1 MMINSAGLELIK
13 SFEGLRLIAYKDPTG
28 IWTIGYGHTSNVT
41 PSMKITED
49 QADAFLQQDLATAEK
64 AVNDKC
70 KDLSLNE
77 NEFSALVSFTYN
89 CGPGNLTKLI
99 KNRSKDQISDALLLY
114 NKAGGKTLQGLV
126 RRREAE
132 QKLFKTPPAGS
143 IQQFEAVVTVTDN
156 QIIIER
162 RKPT

>member
-13 SFEGLRLIAYKDPTG
+13 SFEGLRLTAYKDPAG
-28 IWTIGYGHTSNVT
+28 IWTIGYGHTANVT

-49 QADAFLQQDLATAEK
+49 QADAFLQQDLASAEK

-70 KDLSLNE
+70 KDLYLNE
-77 NEFSALVSFTYN
+77 NQFSALVSFTYN
-89 CGPGNLTKLI
+89 CGAGNLAKLI
-99 KNRSKDQISDALLLY
+99 KNRSKEQIADALLLY

-132 QKLFKTPPAGS
+132 QKLFKTAPAGK
-143 IQQFEAVVTVTDN
+143 IQQFDAVVTITSN
-156 QIIIER
+156 QIIIDR
-162 RKPT
+162 R

>member
-13 SFEGLRLIAYKDPTG
+13 SFEGLRLTAYKDPTG

-41 PSMKITED
+41 PTMKITED

-70 KDLSLNE
+70 KDLYLNE

-89 CGPGNLTKLI
+89 CGAGNLAKLI
-99 KNRSKDQISDALLLY
+99 KNRSKDQIADALLLY

-132 QKLFKTPPAGS
+132 QKLFKTPPAGK
-143 IQQFEAVVTVTDN
+143 IQQFDAVVTVTDN